1 MLKWIS
7 FHNID
12 RAKWDACIQQCEW
25 GKVYAQSFF
34 LDQISNHQWEALVW
48 GDYEVVMPVPY
59 RVKWGIR
66 YCYRPNF
73 CQQLGIFSRNNE
85 ITDSRYTA
93 FYSAFFE
100 KYQHGEYPLN
110 HKNIHLPKSNDF
122 KKRTNFILNLQPGYD
137 SISKNFAGDLVNNL
151 KKAEKAGLEF
161 KTDIPISDVIEV
173 YNGAWQ
179 HLNPIPDSEYNQ
191 FANIAEK
198 AIKND
203 SGKTFGVYYEN
214 NLVAACCTLNFK
226 NRIYY
231 PFSGITELGK
241 KMGATA
247 FMINEIIKINAGQN
261 LTLDFEGSD
270 IESVQYFY
278 GKFRPGNEP
287 YYQIT
292 RRLQIKSAIK
302 SLLKRW

>member
-34 LDQISNHQWEALVW
+34 LNQISNQWEALVW
-48 GDYEVVMPVPY
+48 GDYEMIMPVPY

-73 CQQLGIFSRNNE
+73 CQQLGIFSSKNE
-85 ITDSRYTA
+85 ITDNQYNL

-110 HKNIHLPKSNDF
+110 NKNSHLPQSGVV
-122 KKRTNFILNLQPGYD
+122 KKRTNFVLNLLPSFD
-137 SISKNFAGDLVNNL
+137 NISKNYAGDLVNNL

-161 KTDIPISDVIEV
+161 KTDIPVSDVIEV
-173 YNGAWQ
+173 YKGAWQ
-179 HLNPIPDSEYNQ
+179 HLNPIPNSEYNQ
-191 FANIAEK
+191 FAIITEK
-198 AIKND
+198 AIKN
-203 SGKTFGVYYEN
+203 GLGQTFGVYYEN

-226 NRIYY
+226 NRMYY
-231 PFSGITELGK
+231 PFSCITELGK

-247 FMINEIIKINAGQN
+247 FMINEIIKLHAGQN
-261 LTLDFEGSD
+261 LVLDFEGSD

-278 GKFRPGNEP
+278 GKFKPENEP
-287 YYQIT
+287 YFQIT
-292 RRLQIKSAIK
+292 RRLQLKSAIK